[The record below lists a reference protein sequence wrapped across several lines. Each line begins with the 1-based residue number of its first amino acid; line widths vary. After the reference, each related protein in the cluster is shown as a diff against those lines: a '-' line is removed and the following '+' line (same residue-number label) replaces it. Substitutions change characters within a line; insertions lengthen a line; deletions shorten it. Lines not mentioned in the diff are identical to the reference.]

1 MNLKPIIQLA
11 RDIFYQNELTS
22 LREEKDLL
30 EEELMRLQTST
41 EIRRVK
47 LLEGEVKKLR
57 GLLNRV
63 NKKVKDLE
71 EERKE
76 LKELIDNRP

>member
-30 EEELMRLQTST
+30 EGELMRLQTST

>member
-11 RDIFYQNELTS
+11 RDNFYQNELTS

-30 EEELMRLQTST
+30 EGELMRLQTST